1 MARQPAPEN
10 ILECRVQPE
19 DSGQRLDLFLALR
32 LKPKGFSRARIKELI
47 LMGKAAL
54 DGKAALIPKQGLAPG
69 QKVTLEIP
77 PSPETEVD
85 AQEGALKIILEEP
98 DFLVLDKPPGLTV
111 HPCPSCPKDTL
122 VNILIHHF
130 PQLGKIPGLRPG
142 IVHRLDKDTSGLLLV
157 ALNEATRLE
166 LSEAF
171 AERMVS
177 KEYLALVKGVP
188 AEKQGTINEPIG
200 RHPTRKTR
208 MAVVPGGKE
217 ALSEYRVLASGR
229 DFSLLAVKIH
239 TGRTHQIRVHLA
251 HIGHPIWGDA
261 IYGGPC
267 FKLHESGKKAPGPQL
282 ARRQM
287 LHAWKLKFRHPGSNE
302 ILDLRCPPPPDFMDA
317 IEALTASP
325 LKAIITGLPGCG
337 KSTLLELLAGLG
349 IPCWSADAEV
359 ARLYSRGEDG
369 WQMIK
374 GRFGD
379 RFLNS
384 LGNVDKQALFSAIK
398 ANPGL
403 RREVES
409 MVHPAVKH
417 RMEMFWKLHAE
428 KNPQPQ
434 CLVAEVPLFL
444 EAGWS
449 GEKFEWGSSWREAVA
464 HCTGGEI
471 NASPNAPAGDFVLVY
486 VDTPAPLRYERLARR
501 GVPGEDAALLDSWQ
515 FPENKKKEACNIVVD
530 NSRDLPWLEGG
541 AKKLLDL
548 LLRLSAAR
556 RKQAARLITKSMQG

>member
-85 AQEGALKIILEEP
+85 AQEGALKIILDEP

-188 AEKQGTINEPIG
+188 AEKQGTINEPI
-200 RHPTRKTR
+200 
-208 MAVVPGGKE
+208 
-217 ALSEYRVLASGR
+217 
-229 DFSLLAVKIH
+229 
-239 TGRTHQIRVHLA
+239 
-251 HIGHPIWGDA
+251 
-261 IYGGPC
+261 
-267 FKLHESGKKAPGPQL
+267 
-282 ARRQM
+282 
-287 LHAWKLKFRHPGSNE
+287 
-302 ILDLRCPPPPDFMDA
+302 
-317 IEALTASP
+317 
-325 LKAIITGLPGCG
+325 
-337 KSTLLELLAGLG
+337 
-349 IPCWSADAEV
+349 
-359 ARLYSRGEDG
+359 
-369 WQMIK
+369 
-374 GRFGD
+374 
-379 RFLNS
+379 
-384 LGNVDKQALFSAIK
+384 
-398 ANPGL
+398 
-403 RREVES
+403 
-409 MVHPAVKH
+409 
-417 RMEMFWKLHAE
+417 
-428 KNPQPQ
+428 
-434 CLVAEVPLFL
+434 
-444 EAGWS
+444 
-449 GEKFEWGSSWREAVA
+449 
-464 HCTGGEI
+464 
-471 NASPNAPAGDFVLVY
+471 
-486 VDTPAPLRYERLARR
+486 
-501 GVPGEDAALLDSWQ
+501 
-515 FPENKKKEACNIVVD
+515 
-530 NSRDLPWLEGG
+530 
-541 AKKLLDL
+541 
-548 LLRLSAAR
+548 
-556 RKQAARLITKSMQG
+556 